1 MAEGNETSARRVK
14 PNMRKAEEAVI
25 GGLYIDNTQIRAV
38 KDLLP
43 DGSYFYNEL
52 YGHIYDAMLDL
63 GRKGSA
69 IDVLTLNAKL
79 REMGVAEEVISDQF
93 IMDIF
98 DRVPTSANVKHYAK
112 IVADKALLRDLL
124 KVTEDLTEEC
134 YRDNDDINVI
144 LEKAEKDVFQVVQ
157 RRSVGRITPTPDIVM
172 TSLESIDKAAR
183 ATGDVTGLATGF
195 TDLDHKTAGL
205 QKGNLVLV
213 AARPA
218 MGKTSFVLSVLHKIV
233 VRQKKAALM
242 FSLEM
247 SENELMNRLLSMDSG
262 VDSQKFKTGQLSDAD
277 WELLTE
283 SGGNLANSKIFLNES
298 ATTLGEISSIAR
310 KVKAENNIE
319 LVVIDYLQLM
329 NSSSKRNDGRQ
340 QEISEISRGLKLLAK
355 ELGIPII
362 ALSQLSRGVES
373 RNDHRPILSDLRESG
388 AIEQDADMVMFI
400 YRDEVYNEDTE
411 DKGIAEI
418 IIAKHRSGPIGT
430 VKLVWIPELTQ
441 YKNMEYR

>member
-218 MGKTSFVLSVLHKIV
+218 MGKTSFVLSVLHNIV

>member
-1 MAEGNETSARRVK
+1 MAEGNEASARRVK

-218 MGKTSFVLSVLHKIV
+218 MGKTSFVLSVLHNIV

>member
-1 MAEGNETSARRVK
+1 MAEANEAPARRVK

-52 YGHIYDAMLDL
+52 YGRIYDAMLEL
-63 GRKGSA
+63 GRTGSA

-79 REMGVAEEVISDQF
+79 REMGVAEEVVSDQF

-124 KVTEDLTEEC
+124 KVTEDLTEDC
-134 YRDNDDINVI
+134 YRDSDDINVI
-144 LEKAEKDVFQVVQ
+144 LEKAEKDVFKVVQ
-157 RRSVGRITPTPDIVM
+157 RRSVGRITPTPEIVM
-172 TSLESIDKAAR
+172 RSLESIDRAAR

-218 MGKTSFVLSVLHKIV
+218 MGKTSLVLSILHNIV
-233 VRQKKAALM
+233 VKQKKAALM

-298 ATTLGEISSIAR
+298 ATTLGEVSSIAR

-373 RNDHRPILSDLRESG
+373 RTDHRPILSDLRESG

-400 YRDEVYNEDTE
+400 YRDEVYNEDTDE
-411 DKGIAEI
+411 KGIAEI

-430 VKLVWIPELTQ
+430 IKLVWIPELTQ

>member
-1 MAEGNETSARRVK
+1 MAEGSETSARRVK

-112 IVADKALLRDLL
+112 IVADKSLLRDLL

-172 TSLESIDKAAR
+172 ASLESIDKAAR

-218 MGKTSFVLSVLHKIV
+218 MGKTSFVLSVLHNIV

>member
-1 MAEGNETSARRVK
+1 MAEGNEASARRVK

-124 KVTEDLTEEC
+124 KGTEDLTEEC
-134 YRDNDDINVI
+134 YRDNDDLNVI
-144 LEKAEKDVFQVVQ
+144 LEQAEKDVFQVVQ

-218 MGKTSFVLSVLHKIV
+218 MGKTSFVLSVLHNIV